1 MKPIVI
7 APVSTAAVSC
17 GLTNG
22 QSRSGYQGSERRE
35 RAETD
40 RRRNHDRRT
49 ADQVKRRMVYGLE
62 ELVWDGTPVPPPAR
76 IVAAARV
83 FTEGDHYFTG
93 QIIDRSA

>member
-7 APVSTAAVSC
+7 ASVASTAVNC
-17 GLTNG
+17 GIANG

-35 RAETD
+35 RAEAD
-40 RRRNHDRRT
+40 RRRT